1 MGAEG
6 ITERSGDFFFFF
18 PGVVKELLCPFV
30 SALLSAKMNGF
41 ESQALSCLN

>member
-6 ITERSGDFFFFF
+6 NTERSGEFFFF
-18 PGVVKELLCPFV
+18 PGEVQELLCPFV